1 MDDEKWEIRFNFP
14 GEDNLE
20 RSLCKSDITV
30 KNLMAL
36 IEGHGYGYQDTMYYV
51 KEKGKGF
58 EGMDSI
64 TSMAKVEQMLELFE
78 REKVLVLT
86 VLKHMAAV
94 PGGLNRD
101 EFEAPIKLEVPVV
114 LSVDR
119 DGVSYISEE
128 DEVVYPVA
136 VDYSDVVYIGTQQS
150 CNMVK
155 GKGKGIVSGESVAV
169 EILDTEDDD
178 DMFCNNEKTLQ
189 EDELIRKLKRQREEA
204 EDPKEI
210 LIMKKLQI
218 MKKQRDDPAEHIEGE
233 TNVEELCS
241 EEEQSDEDEGAEEPF
256 LEEKKLV
263 LRPGPLAGPIMS
275 QMKKRHIF
283 SSPHLMRTAALM
295 TCVTVMMMDLSQ
307 SLFFLMHRR
316 GGSRKR
322 KRGFG
327 MMSPD

>member
-1 MDDEKWEIRFNFP
+1 MLCSLDDEKWEIRFNFP

-58 EGMDSI
+58 EGMDSV

-136 VDYSDVVYIGTQQS
+136 
-150 CNMVK
+150 
-155 GKGKGIVSGESVAV
+155 
-169 EILDTEDDD
+169 
-178 DMFCNNEKTLQ
+178 
-189 EDELIRKLKRQREEA
+189 R
-204 EDPKEI
+204 
-210 LIMKKLQI
+210 
-218 MKKQRDDPAEHIEGE
+218 
-233 TNVEELCS
+233 S
-241 EEEQSDEDEGAEEPF
+241 EE
-256 LEEKKLV
+256 
-263 LRPGPLAGPIMS
+263 
-275 QMKKRHIF
+275 
-283 SSPHLMRTAALM
+283 
-295 TCVTVMMMDLSQ
+295 
-307 SLFFLMHRR
+307 RR
-316 GGSRKR
+316 VGKECLL
-322 KRGFG
+322 
-327 MMSPD
+327 

>member
-20 RSLCKSDITV
+20 RNLCKSDITV

-58 EGMDSI
+58 EGMDSV

-94 PGGLNRD
+94 PGGLNMD
-101 EFEAPIKLEVPVV
+101 ESEAPIKLEVPVV

-155 GKGKGIVSGESVAV
+155 GKGIVSAESVAV
-169 EILDTEDDD
+169 QILD
-178 DMFCNNEKTLQ
+178 
-189 EDELIRKLKRQREEA
+189 
-204 EDPKEI
+204 
-210 LIMKKLQI
+210 
-218 MKKQRDDPAEHIEGE
+218 
-233 TNVEELCS
+233 S
-241 EEEQSDEDEGAEEPF
+241 
-256 LEEKKLV
+256 
-263 LRPGPLAGPIMS
+263 
-275 QMKKRHIF
+275 
-283 SSPHLMRTAALM
+283 
-295 TCVTVMMMDLSQ
+295 
-307 SLFFLMHRR
+307 
-316 GGSRKR
+316 
-322 KRGFG
+322 
-327 MMSPD
+327 